1 MKITAKKA
9 KQLTLKVRNTETFI
23 KDQADKKKEEIE
35 ALIMNAIGRGR
46 YETLAAVPAFL
57 EESLSEFLIGLKEQ
71 GYKVSVQAGE
81 DRNYYSIEWGV
92 KE

>member
-1 MKITAKKA
+1 MKINAKKA
-9 KQLTLKVRNTETFI
+9 NQLTLKVRNTETFL
-23 KDQADKKKEEIE
+23 KDQSDKKKKEIE
-35 ALIMNAIGRGR
+35 DLIMNAIARGR

-57 EESLSEFLIGLKEQ
+57 EASLSEFLNGLREQ
-71 GYKVSVQAGE
+71 GYKVSLQVGE